1 MTLLAML
8 RHAETQ
14 WTRDGRIQGRTDIS
28 LSPEGKDKLRALAV
42 PREWRNAK
50 VVSSPLRRCLETAT
64 VLGLTRVVSDARLA
78 EMSWGDW
85 EGRRIED
92 LRAELGDAMQ
102 ANEARGLDFTP
113 PGGESPRMVFERVR
127 GLLAE
132 IAAAGQPTLAIAHRG
147 VIRAIFANACGWEMR
162 GRAPQ
167 KLDWKSV
174 HVFRL
179 AQDGMP
185 ALHRLNV
192 EMQAN
197 DAGTAEA

>member
-1 MTLLAML
+1 ML